1 MNHGV
6 DADPIPDEG
15 ARLTHADDNGEEG
28 DEGFTKGLSASE
40 PIWGS
45 DDADDPAVDWDSAR
59 QALKSCGTDD
69 SMTVET
75 GRWPR
80 FFRHPSSIAVM
91 VLCVLLGLTFVA
103 MWFVPR
109 AARRG
114 LYGLWAALL
123 PALAMTL
130 LFRALGIRR
139 RHVTGTPARA
149 LTFFAGFLL
158 AAAAFL
164 CLAYVPNAVRLLLDV
179 PYLDAPAQTTL
190 QPSLGGTERSANFAE
205 SLTASLDQM
214 FGDDTWTQY
223 EIFQHDRKTLRSWNV
238 FELTEEQYR
247 RCDAGLRERND
258 SSSDGAQ
265 YALIAYLPNSRYVID
280 IVCTVDDPPVT
291 FDTVAH
297 GPPQGVVGQTG
308 RKDSLLCVD
317 DRSSRHGGGTHAA
330 IAAGGAR
337 P

>member
-1 MNHGV
+1 MRMREANTGRETMNHGV

-15 ARLTHADDNGEEG
+15 ARLTHADANGEEG

-59 QALKSCGTDD
+59 QALKSCETDD

-123 PALAMTL
+123 LALAMTL

-139 RHVTGTPARA
+139 RRVTGTPARA
-149 LTFFAGFLL
+149 LAFFAWLLL
-158 AAAAFL
+158 AAAASL
-164 CLAYVPNAVRLLLDV
+164 CLAYGHRAGSDPCGGECPACVRRICAWVAVRSHTRRSHRLRMRALRH
-179 PYLDAPAQTTL
+179 PRIRRRPKIPCAGR
-190 QPSLGGTERSANFAE
+190 LGGRGHGRIRHQSD
-205 SLTASLDQM
+205 DQPC
-214 FGDDTWTQY
+214 GSRGRV
-223 EIFQHDRKTLRSWNV
+223 H
-238 FELTEEQYR
+238 
-247 RCDAGLRERND
+247 RERGRQPRLRGGLHP
-258 SSSDGAQ
+258 S
-265 YALIAYLPNSRYVID
+265 
-280 IVCTVDDPPVT
+280 PV
-291 FDTVAH
+291 
-297 GPPQGVVGQTG
+297 
-308 RKDSLLCVD
+308 R
-317 DRSSRHGGGTHAA
+317 
-330 IAAGGAR
+330 
-337 P
+337 